1 MSYPTYQTLET
12 LYTNLKQDYQSANLS
27 SSVKL
32 ESKEGQEQLEKL
44 GALFDKWFNR
54 ENTKVVKFELQLNDN
69 TWLNVEGLPTW
80 AEKRWKCGRI
90 FFRTLSETGQNK
102 EFDLPE
108 EAKENIGVFILEHL
122 DPTSL
127 DSGPV
132 VDAHA
137 LYDLLADIG
146 GDENDELD
154 VESNQ

>member
-1 MSYPTYQTLET
+1 MAFQTPIPLET
-12 LYTNLKQDYQSANLS
+12 IYTSLKQDFASANLS
-27 SSVKL
+27 DLVKL
-32 ESKEGQEQLEKL
+32 KSNEGQQQLEKL

-54 ENTKVVKFELQLNDN
+54 ENTKAVKFELQLNEN

-90 FFRTLSETGQNK
+90 YFRTMGETGQNK

-132 VDAHA
+132 VDAHSSA
-137 LYDLLADIG
+137 QFLRFFFRRLTL
-146 GDENDELD
+146 
-154 VESNQ
+154 V